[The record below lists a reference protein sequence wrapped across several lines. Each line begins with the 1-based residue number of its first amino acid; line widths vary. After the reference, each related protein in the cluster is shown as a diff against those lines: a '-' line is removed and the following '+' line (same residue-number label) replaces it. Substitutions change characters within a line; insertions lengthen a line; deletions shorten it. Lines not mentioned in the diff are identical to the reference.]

1 MDINKIKQAKRTRR
15 QGRVRAKVSGTAACP
30 RLSVFRS
37 NRGIYAQIINDEIG
51 KTLVSVSA
59 NEIYPVKSRLAGIPP
74 KAELFNGVNPVK
86 SPLKRGAKQF
96 NREKT
101 KGKKIAVSLELGKLI
116 AKKAIAQG
124 ISRVVFDRNG
134 YKYHGRVKALADG
147 AREGGLKF

>member
-86 SPLKRGAKQF
+86 SDNVGAKQF
-96 NREKT
+96 NRVKT

-116 AKKAIAQG
+116 AEKAIAQG